1 MQSKRIVLTGGIA
14 TGKST
19 AARFLQELGY
29 PVIDADRIAHGLIE
43 PGAPAYQEVV
53 DAFGSAI
60 QQEDGTINR
69 KALGAIVFSDERQRT
84 RLNGIMHPHVR
95 AQMDA
100 ELKTLRDEPLVFLDI
115 PLYYEAEHMPALPVW
130 LIYAPKDVQLQRLL
144 KRDALTQREAHAR
157 ITAQM
162 EIETKRMLADRVFVN
177 TGTTEELKQQLL
189 AAVQECRSDRG

>member
-130 LIYAPKDVQLQRLL
+130 LIYAPKDVQLQRLM